1 MNDYADLERRFTE
14 LLEQASPPLT
24 NSEQREVQHF
34 IDHGEYGIAL
44 ETLVDIF
51 VEEAKIPT
59 DTIVSAIVALANRMS
74 MDTQPILDQLR
85 QST

>member
-1 MNDYADLERRFTE
+1 MRDFADLERRFTE
-14 LLEQASPPLT
+14 LLEQSSPPLT
-24 NSEQREVQHF
+24 HSEQREVRHF
-34 IDHGEYGIAL
+34 VDHGEYGVAL

-51 VEEAKIPT
+51 VEQAKVPT

-74 MDTQPILDQLR
+74 MDTQPILDRLT